1 MGGKWQHKHW
11 LVFAVDARVIRFSW
25 ILFLNIVT
33 MVNLFGVRML
43 PLLTDLKNCP
53 YYVNTTFFL
62 CVYQRL
68 ILFSLL
74 ATFPLVFLLIGLV
87 FTLTLHQ
94 LIKVNT
100 GFGTLSLSM
109 CVCSL
114 NDVFDHSRAS
124 ICRCTPPPPSE
135 PHANC
140 LSRVVSTFSHLHKL
154 IKHQTS
160 PADPGIW
167 QDKNTKFADTM

>member
-1 MGGKWQHKHW
+1 MWDHCSHIGGKRQHKHW

-25 ILFLNIVT
+25 ILLLNVVT

-43 PLLTDLKNCP
+43 PLLTDPKN
-53 YYVNTTFFL
+53 VSILHKHHIF

-74 ATFPLVFLLIGLV
+74 ATFPLIFLLICLV

-94 LIKVNT
+94 LINVNT
-100 GFGTLSLSM
+100 GFGTLCWSM
-109 CVCSL
+109 CVCLICLTTAEQVSA
-114 NDVFDHSRAS
+114 DVPFLHHQSRMLIAF
-124 ICRCTPPPPSE
+124 
-135 PHANC
+135 HALYLQN
-140 LSRVVSTFSHLHKL
+140 STFSHLHKL

-160 PADPGIW
+160 PADPRI
-167 QDKNTKFADTM
+167 